1 MKDFPMFTTEYGIAS
16 LILKEVPYRQEA
28 YIIIRS
34 SEDPEELLKECVSF
48 CRMVGAEK
56 IYAKGHPVV
65 EQYPLH
71 TIIYEMRGDAVVNP
85 EKLEHI
91 FPATEQTV
99 GKWRQICNERM
110 RHVDC
115 AATQTTADE
124 KFLLETGG
132 AYFIH
137 HDGELLGI
145 GLMKGDEL
153 MQICAVKPG
162 AGEKVLH
169 TLFSTVEGSW
179 VHLEVASTNERA
191 IRFYEKAGF
200 IKTGE
205 KSRWYR
211 VFG

>member
-34 SEDPEELLKECVSF
+34 SEDPEDLLKECVSF

-71 TIIYEMRGDAVVNP
+71 TIIYEMRGDAVVDP

-110 RHVDC
+110 RHVDFS
-115 AATQTTADE
+115 ATQTSGDE
-124 KFLLETGG
+124 KEILESGG
-132 AYFIH
+132 AYFV
-137 HDGELLGI
+137 HDHGALRGIGWVKDQELLLI
-145 GLMKGDEL
+145 ASVEKG
-153 MQICAVKPG
+153 M
-162 AGEKVLH
+162 GERVAH
-169 TLFSTVEGSW
+169 TLMSLLEGQTIT
-179 VHLEVASTNERA
+179 LEVASTNTSA
-191 IRFYEKAGF
+191 IGLYEKLGF
-200 IKTGE
+200 LTTGE
-205 KSRWYR
+205 KVRWYR
-211 VFG
+211 VR